1 MRTAMKDKD
10 SGARSER
17 VFHLHG
23 ADGLPIKAITKVRGL
38 VGNE

>member
-1 MRTAMKDKD
+1 MQIAMKDED
-10 SGARSER
+10 SSAASER

-23 ADGLPIKAITKVRGL
+23 ADRLSIKTITKVCGL

>member
-1 MRTAMKDKD
+1 MQIAMKDKD
-10 SGARSER
+10 SSATSER

-23 ADGLPIKAITKVRGL
+23 ADRLSIKTITKVCGL